1 VEARNIEAMSW
12 TLVGQS
18 NITRGTT
25 VLLLRPFFPC
35 SQSVP
40 FPLSHLAGDRIDY
53 AGAVGV
59 KPVFLNVLVE
69 ALGVILEGNK
79 GFDE

>member
-1 VEARNIEAMSW
+1 MSW

-25 VLLLRPFFPC
+25 VLILRPFFPC
-35 SQSVP
+35 SQIFP
-40 FPLSHLAGDRIDY
+40 FPLFHLAGDRIDN